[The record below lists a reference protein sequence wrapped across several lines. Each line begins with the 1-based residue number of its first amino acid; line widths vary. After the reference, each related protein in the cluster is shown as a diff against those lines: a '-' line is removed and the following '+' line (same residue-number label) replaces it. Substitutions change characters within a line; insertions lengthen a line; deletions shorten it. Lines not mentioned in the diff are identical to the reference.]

1 MRAGIKRALCAEHF
15 DATMATVAD
24 GEEIK
29 PGRVGEVLAQQL
41 RRVREDRNVT
51 YTELVKRLED
61 LGHPIPILGLRRI
74 ERGER
79 RVDVDDLVALARA
92 LRVPPVLLLFPV
104 DAAGPLVELVPGVLA
119 DPNAALAWFT
129 GEGRM
134 PHGLSD
140 EEYGRRFGR
149 GRQDPATGLYEWYED
164 PDTSWE
170 ADAAPV
176 LLRRQHQ
183 RQVSDWYTAV
193 PLARRLASDEASF
206 EQMVFKLRAA
216 AEDSLRT
223 LRAEMR
229 RHGQT
234 LPGLPREIAD
244 RLDGRTE
251 GSRAGGQAD

>member
-1 MRAGIKRALCAEHF
+1 
-15 DATMATVAD
+15 MATVVD

-29 PGRVGEVLAQQL
+29 RGRVGQVLAQQL
-41 RRVREDRNVT
+41 RRVRESRHVT
-51 YTELVKRLED
+51 YTDLVKRLDD

-104 DAAGPLVELVPGVLA
+104 DAEGPLVELVPGVLA
-119 DPNAALAWFT
+119 DPNDALVWFT

-134 PHGLSD
+134 PHGLSR
-140 EEYGRRFGR
+140 EEYGKRYGR
-149 GRQDPATGLYEWYED
+149 GEYNPDTDLYPWYED
-164 PDTSWE
+164 PDVSWE

-176 LLRRQHQ
+176 LLRRKHW
-183 RQVSDWYTAV
+183 RQVLDWYDAV
-193 PLARRLASDEASF
+193 PLARRLASDEATF
-206 EQMVFKLRAA
+206 DQMVFKLRAA
-216 AEDSLRT
+216 AEDGLRT

-229 RHGQT
+229 RHGMA

-244 RLDGRTE
+244 RLDGQAE
-251 GSRAGGQAD
+251 GSRTGGQED

>member
-1 MRAGIKRALCAEHF
+1 M
-15 DATMATVAD
+15 TD

-29 PGRVGEVLAQQL
+29 PGRVGEQLAQQL
-41 RRVREDRNVT
+41 RRVREDRHVT
-51 YTELVKRLED
+51 YTELVKRLEE

-79 RVDVDDLVALARA
+79 RVDVDDLIALARA

-104 DAAGPLVELVPGVLA
+104 GAEGPLVQLVPGVLA

-134 PHGLSD
+134 PHGLTD
-140 EEYGRRFGR
+140 EEYGRQFGR
-149 GRQDPATGLYEWYED
+149 GRQDPATGLYEWYDD
-164 PDTSWE
+164 PDVSWE

-183 RQVSDWYTAV
+183 RQIADWYAAV

-229 RHGQT
+229 RHGLT
-234 LPGLPREIAD
+234 LPGLPGEIAE

-251 GSRAGGQAD
+251 GSRAGGQTD

>member
-1 MRAGIKRALCAEHF
+1 
-15 DATMATVAD
+15 MATVVD

-29 PGRVGEVLAQQL
+29 PGRVGQVLAQQL
-41 RRVREDRNVT
+41 RRVRESRHVT
-51 YTELVKRLED
+51 YTDLVKRLDD

-104 DAAGPLVELVPGVLA
+104 DAEGPLVELVPGGFA

-149 GRQDPATGLYEWYED
+149 GGQDPGSGLYEWYDD
-164 PDTSWE
+164 PDASWE

-176 LLRRQHQ
+176 LLQRQHQ
-183 RQVSDWYTAV
+183 RQVSDWYAAV
-193 PLARRLASDEASF
+193 PLARRLASDEGSF
-206 EQMVFKLRAA
+206 EKMVFKLRAA
-216 AEDSLRT
+216 SEDSLRT

-229 RHGQT
+229 RHGLT
-234 LPGLPREIAD
+234 LPSLPREIAE

-251 GSRAGGQAD
+251 GGRGGQED